1 MEKAWQAEAQGRLV
15 TREWKQNPCARTS
28 KTCLYWLY
36 FCELTGAILMTDR
49 MFGQSDQLEGTRLTK
64 NVLNFSPDVNFFIA
78 LK

>member
-1 MEKAWQAEAQGRLV
+1 
-15 TREWKQNPCARTS
+15 
-28 KTCLYWLY
+28 
-36 FCELTGAILMTDR
+36 MTDR